1 MTTETENIKTWTTHD
16 PTRKDLI
23 FAPPA
28 FFCFS
33 AIAQMAHL
41 QNRPSRPT
49 TLRRINKSTSTTLL
63 IKADTSVLL
72 SIRCSAIPVFVGGL
86 I

>member
-1 MTTETENIKTWTTHD
+1 MPTLRSHTHLQATQSQAQTKACKRVCLPNNTTDTPTYDRKEQRRHNIKTNKQKHIYH
-16 PTRKDLI
+16 LI
-23 FAPPA
+23 
-28 FFCFS
+28 
-33 AIAQMAHL
+33 
-41 QNRPSRPT
+41 
-49 TLRRINKSTSTTLL
+49 

>member
-1 MTTETENIKTWTTHD
+1 MKTFD
-16 PTRKDLI
+16 NNNEPL
-23 FAPPA
+23 
-28 FFCFS
+28 
-33 AIAQMAHL
+33 
-41 QNRPSRPT
+41 
-49 TLRRINKSTSTTLL
+49 TLRRINKSTSTTIL